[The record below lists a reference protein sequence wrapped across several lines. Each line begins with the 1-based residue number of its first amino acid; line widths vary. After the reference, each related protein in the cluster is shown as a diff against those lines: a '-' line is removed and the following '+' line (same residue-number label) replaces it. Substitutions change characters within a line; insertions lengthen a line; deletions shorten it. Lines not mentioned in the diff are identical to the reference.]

1 MTTKQPSSVDEYQKS
16 QSVRLLDVFVLAP
29 YLIYLAQKKELAKL
43 DKQML
48 IIIAGATIVYN
59 GRNYIKNVIN

>member
-29 YLIYLAQKKELAKL
+29 YLIYLAQKKELTKL